1 MPNVIREAR
10 LAVTALLGGPEL
22 VLEERIVQG
31 ADNGKV
37 VAHRGGEAF
46 RIGGRVVAR
55 SLQANQRTRGAAKN
69 VPESVAALTV
79 EELGVLM
86 CL

>member
-1 MPNVIREAR
+1 MRPLDFLCNVEARVQNELIQMPNVIREAR
-10 LAVTALLGGPEL
+10 LAVAALLGGPEL
-22 VLEERIVQG
+22 VFEERIVQG

-55 SLQANQRTRGAAKN
+55 
-69 VPESVAALTV
+69 
-79 EELGVLM
+79 